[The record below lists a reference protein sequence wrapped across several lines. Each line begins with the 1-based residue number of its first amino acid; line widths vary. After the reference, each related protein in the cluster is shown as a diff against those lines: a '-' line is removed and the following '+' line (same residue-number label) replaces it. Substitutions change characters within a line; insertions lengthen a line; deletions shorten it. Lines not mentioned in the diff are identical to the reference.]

1 MNSVLLSA
9 VRIIALTLCL
19 CGIKIAHAEPYII
32 YDNGKTQRINKYTP
46 AIKAPSKEALIRS
59 AARPKASKIKVE
71 HLPVVTPELTP
82 GRVHR
87 KEANLYMDT
96 PFFIVG
102 ADPHSSQWLVQ
113 HRSKLKALN
122 AIGIAVNVQ
131 TEEQLKLLQN
141 SAGGIRISPV
151 KGGKLAQQLA
161 ITHYPVLVSGRI
173 IEQ

>member
-1 MNSVLLSA
+1 MNNVSFSTLPIITLSLFVL
-9 VRIIALTLCL
+9 V
-19 CGIKIAHAEPYII
+19 IKATYAEPFVI
-32 YDNGKTQRINKYTP
+32 YDSGKTQNINKYTP
-46 AIKAPSKEALIRS
+46 SIKAPSKEALIRS

-71 HLPVVTPELTP
+71 QLPVVTPELTP
-82 GRVHR
+82 GRVRR
-87 KEANLYMDT
+87 KEANLFMDT

-131 TEEQLKLLQN
+131 TEKQLKLLQK

-151 KGGKLAQQLA
+151 KGEKLAKQLKLK
-161 ITHYPVLVSGRI
+161 HYPVLVSGRI